1 MLTGLK
7 TTNEARVNDIHE
19 RVLKL
24 ASNISFRV
32 FPIYIRYLKGDD
44 LFALLYINLKDYNE
58 LGIATHN
65 KISDR
70 FEDAS
75 WMKYKEIKYS
85 VKISNNDDLDS
96 LFKQIKDTI

>member
-7 TTNEARVNDIHE
+7 TTSVERVNEIHE
-19 RVLKL
+19 RILKL
-24 ASNISFRV
+24 DKDINFRV

-44 LFALLYINLKDYNE
+44 LFALLYFNPKDYNE
-58 LGIATHN
+58 LGIATEN

-70 FEDAS
+70 FQDAS

-85 VKISNNDDLDS
+85 IKITNNEDIDKI
-96 LFKQIKDTI
+96 FQQIKSNI